1 MSKRE
6 ALRELQSRL
15 AQRLQASKDEATTAT
30 WLAVEAGGRGFLLP
44 LAEAGEIFTGR
55 LTCLQVPHTAKWFL
69 GVANLRGHLHSVVD
83 LAVFLG
89 LRATGVTIEALQRES
104 SNLVAFNPSLET
116 NCALLVDRFAGL
128 RGREQLVAHQG
139 DGSPRPN
146 FVLGV
151 WQDAEGRVWHELG
164 LAALAGNEAF
174 LKIVG

>member
-30 WLAVEAGGRGFLLP
+30 WLAVEAGGRGFLFP

-55 LTCLQVPHTAKWFL
+55 LTCLQVPHTAAWFL

-83 LAVFLG
+83 LAVFAG
-89 LRATGVTIEALQRES
+89 LRATGVTIEALQREQ
-104 SNLVAFNPSLET
+104 SNLVAFNPTLET

-128 RGREQLVAHQG
+128 RGREQLAAHQSD
-139 DGSPRPN
+139 DGPRPN

-151 WQDAEGRVWHELG
+151 WRDADGRVWHELG

>member
-55 LTCLQVPHTAKWFL
+55 LTCLSVPHTAKWFL

-83 LAVFLG
+83 LAVFIG
-89 LRATGVTIEALQRES
+89 LRASGMTIEALQREQ

-139 DGSPRPN
+139 EGAAHPS

-151 WQDAEGRVWHELG
+151 WRDADGRVWHELG